1 MSANQAIG
9 TYAKLRYVV
18 RDMDAGMMMVKII
31 NNAVFGT

>member
-9 TYAKLRYVV
+9 IRAKLRYVIK
-18 RDMDAGMMMVKII
+18 DMDAGLMMVKII